1 VVELA
6 ERFLERKVIGQE
18 VKTAREQLGTEAAHP
33 AIEAVRYATER
44 TASIKT
50 VARHDVPVK
59 CLVAYSMMSGK
70 RVRAEV
76 NAKIA
81 HLIRDVFGNPYR
93 TVVFDPTWRTAEEQ
107 SLARAAYE
115 DHLDTSYLDLV
126 RLNILADALL
136 DTEYD

>member
-1 VVELA
+1 MA